1 MNPINENILPVNKMY
16 LYKKKSHF
24 LCVPFFLCFFYI
36 FILFWI
42 CFLRHT
48 LFYVDECLT
57 HMHVC
62 APRPWWCLQSS
73 EPALVPME
81 PELQITL
88 SSSCRYWA
96 LNQGPV
102 QEEVLLA
109 AEPSLSL
116 LFYYYYHYS
125 VCFYVG
131 VSTDVSFRFPRSYSY
146 RWLWA
151 VWPVR

>member
-1 MNPINENILPVNKMY
+1 
-16 LYKKKSHF
+16 
-24 LCVPFFLCFFYI
+24 
-36 FILFWI
+36 
-42 CFLRHT
+42 
-48 LFYVDECLT
+48 
-57 HMHVC
+57 
-62 APRPWWCLQSS
+62 
-73 EPALVPME
+73 ME

-88 SSSCRYWA
+88 SSSCRCWA

-131 VSTDVSFRFPRSYSY
+131 VSADVSFRFPRSYSY
-146 RWLWA
+146 RWLCA